1 MSIQVIDRAIALIG
15 LIARDNAASIAA
27 LGREAGLPIST
38 VARIV
43 ASLASHGVVEQTVG
57 RKYRLGARL
66 LALASR
72 VEPARNLV
80 GIAHPAMAA
89 LSHATG
95 EDVGLAVLQSREA
108 VIVDWVY
115 GSHPLKIL
123 EPFTRAI
130 TLNCAF
136 RKVLLAFQSDRWVKD
151 YLTTTRF
158 TAYTPHTTTDKD
170 AIWREVVE
178 TRKSGLA
185 VSRAE
190 NILDAGSV
198 AAPIFA
204 ESGAFLATV
213 FVTAPLARFTP
224 RHVDKLKA
232 ALLET
237 SRAIMRASKE
247 HTAGVTG
254 LSAAM
259 PRAREFLRKP
269 GPAKARWS

>member
-1 MSIQVIDRAIALIG
+1 VGIQVIDRAITLIG

-27 LGREAGLPIST
+27 LGRETGLPIST

-43 ASLASHGVVEQTVG
+43 ASLVSHGMVEQTVG

-72 VEPARNLV
+72 IEPARNLIE
-80 GIAHPAMAA
+80 IARPAMVA
-89 LSHATG
+89 LSRATG
-95 EDVGLAVLQSREA
+95 EDVGLAVLQGREA

-115 GSHPLKIL
+115 GPNPLKII
-123 EPFTRAI
+123 EPFTRAV

-151 YLTTTRF
+151 YLATTRF

-170 AIWREVVE
+170 AIWREVVQI
-178 TRKSGLA
+178 RKSGLA

-198 AAPIFA
+198 AAPILA
-204 ESGAFLATV
+204 GSGEIIATI
-213 FVTAPLARFTP
+213 FVTAPLKRFTSGQ
-224 RHVDKLKA
+224 VAKLESA
-232 ALLET
+232 VLES
-237 SRAIMRASKE
+237 SRAVMRKMQGP
-247 HTAGVTG
+247 TMG
-254 LSAAM
+254 L
-259 PRAREFLRKP
+259 P
-269 GPAKARWS
+269 GPPRP